1 MKIEPSVATLGA
13 IVSDID
19 LRTLTHAT
27 FAEIEAVWDEY
38 GVLVFAEQHLSDEE
52 HITFTRHFGRL
63 EAGLKRAAGGTG
75 LGRIT
80 NVKADGGVAKPD
92 SLQVRFHQGNLQ
104 WHSDSSYKCVGA
116 KASLLAAHVVP
127 NTGGETEWADMRA
140 AYTALPEAER
150 TRLAGLRAYH
160 SLYHSQS
167 TVGQGNSVTSHALK
181 LLHSQRTENNT
192 QPGYSENDGE
202 PPLRALIKVH
212 PETEVPALYIGRHAY
227 DIVDMAKDASAKL
240 LASLVAF
247 ACQAPRVLTHRWR
260 PGDAVMWD
268 NRCVLHRARP
278 WEPAE
283 ARAMFHTRVAG
294 DPATETAENKAA

>member
-1 MKIEPSVATLGA
+1 MQIEPSGATLGA

-80 NVKADGGVAKPD
+80 NVKADGDVAKPD

-140 AYTALPEAER
+140 AWDDLDPEMQAYLDGKIAVHSYRYSHSWHGGLEIIGQDDLENLPPVEHPVVR
-150 TRLAGLRAYH
+150 
-160 SLYHSQS
+160 
-167 TVGQGNSVTSHALK
+167 
-181 LLHSQRTENNT
+181 
-192 QPGYSENDGE
+192 
-202 PPLRALIKVH
+202 VH
-212 PETEVPALYIGRHAY
+212 PRTGRRNLFVGRHASHILGE
-227 DIVDMAKDASAKL
+227 DEGESRAL
-240 LASLVAF
+240 LQRLTAEGA
-247 ACQAPRVLTHRWR
+247 QAPRIWKHTWR
-260 PGDAVMWD
+260 PGDIGVWD
-268 NRCVLHRARP
+268 NRCVLHRGHDWPLDQPRMMARS
-278 WEPAE
+278 
-283 ARAMFHTRVAG
+283 TVAG
-294 DPATETAENKAA
+294 ETPDNPWVLDEAV